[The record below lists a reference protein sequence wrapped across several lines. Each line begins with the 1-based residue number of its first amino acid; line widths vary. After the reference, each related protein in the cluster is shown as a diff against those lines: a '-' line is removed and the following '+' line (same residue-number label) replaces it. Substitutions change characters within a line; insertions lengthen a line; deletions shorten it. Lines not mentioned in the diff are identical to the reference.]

1 MLVNIPCF
9 VLQLFGSLEEP
20 LKEANANKNVTEDA
34 GQSGVL
40 GETYSFCLVDENCC
54 IALHCTIQGM
64 VQRSMGSVNKMWKC
78 LYLEITYEFW
88 KSKKCPWNRKF
99 ISLRIHSRKRSF
111 MKRQPLQL
119 WFFNLTKTT
128 FTSLKSYFIYFGKKL
143 IWSPACEK
151 RTTSLNEE
159 HCDTYRVGVHLY

>member
-1 MLVNIPCF
+1 MIGCGQLGRDTVLVSISCF

-20 LKEANANKNVTEDA
+20 LQEANANKNVTEDA
-34 GQSGVL
+34 GQSGVV

-88 KSKKCPWNRKF
+88 KFKKCPWKRKF
-99 ISLRIHSRKRSF
+99 KSPRIEGSHPSGKSG
-111 MKRQPLQL
+111 KIL
-119 WFFNLTKTT
+119 KT
-128 FTSLKSYFIYFGKKL
+128 FSNQG
-143 IWSPACEK
+143 
-151 RTTSLNEE
+151 
-159 HCDTYRVGVHLY
+159 